1 MTRHSIRPLA
11 GAAAT
16 RTAALAA
23 LLLAAPWLPSSAAAA
38 DTTRETLSLDRAVSL
53 ALRAEDPNLARLGAQ
68 AEALEAEAVAD
79 GQLPDPVI
87 STQVANVPTDTF
99 ALDQADMT
107 QLRLG
112 VRQEFP
118 PGRSRAVKTAMRR
131 SEADVRRAEQAME
144 RRRIVLETRRAWLEL
159 AWRTRAAAIVEA
171 SLDRVRQQIDSLSA
185 RFASGRLNAQD
196 VLRSEL
202 ELALLQD
209 RLAEHRR
216 KAQAARA
223 DLRRYIG
230 PAAAAPLPETW
241 PDQPDPPPLER
252 LVDALPAH
260 PAVLARSAQ
269 IEAADAGVEL
279 AGEAYKPT
287 WALEGGYGI
296 RQDRPDFA
304 SIGVTVSLPVFT
316 DKRQDRRHVA
326 AVRARSA
333 ARLARDA
340 VLLELRRQLDR
351 AHSDWQ
357 RYDQRRR
364 LYAEAVQARARQ
376 TAEASVVTYANGQ
389 TDFAELI
396 RSQLAEL
403 DTAVARQELEA
414 RVRQTWAEIDYL
426 TGAEPASA
434 TPHTGDAS

>member
-159 AWRTRAAAIVEA
+159 AWRNRAAAIVEA

-376 TAEASVVTYANGQ
+376 TAAASVVTYANGQ

-403 DTAVARQELEA
+403 DAAVARQELEA

>member
-1 MTRHSIRPLA
+1 MS
-11 GAAAT
+11 
-16 RTAALAA
+16 
-23 LLLAAPWLPSSAAAA
+23 
-38 DTTRETLSLDRAVSL
+38 RAVSL
-53 ALRAEDPNLARLGAQ
+53 ALAADDPNLARLEAEAQ
-68 AEALEAEAVAD
+68 ALEATAVAD

-131 SEADVRRAEQAME
+131 SEADARRAERDLE
-144 RRRIVLETRRAWLEL
+144 RRRIVLETRMAWLDL
-159 AWRTRAAAIVEA
+159 AWHTRAVAIVER
-171 SLDRVRQQIDSLSA
+171 SIERVGQQIDSLSA

-202 ELALLQD
+202 ELTLLED
-209 RLAEHRR
+209 RLAEHQRR
-216 KAQAARA
+216 GQTARA
-223 DLRRYIG
+223 DLARYIG
-230 PAAAAPLPETW
+230 PEAAAPLPDAW
-241 PDQPDPPPLER
+241 PDQPVPAPLER
-252 LVDALPAH
+252 LIEALPDH
-260 PAVLARSAQ
+260 PAVLARSAR
-269 IEAADAGVEL
+269 IDAADAGVEL

-304 SIGVTVSLPVFT
+304 TVGVTVSLPLFT

-326 AVRARSA
+326 AVRQRSA
-333 ARLARDA
+333 AHLERDA
-340 VLLELRRQLDR
+340 VLLEMRRRLER
-351 AHSDWQ
+351 AWADWQ

-376 TAEASVVTYANGQ
+376 TAEASVATYANGR
-389 TDFAELI
+389 TDFAELV

-403 DTAVARQELEA
+403 DADLARQELEA
-414 RVRQTWAEIDYL
+414 RVRQALAELDYL
-426 TGAEPASA
+426 SGSVDPTAAAAA
-434 TPHTGDAS
+434 TTGDAS